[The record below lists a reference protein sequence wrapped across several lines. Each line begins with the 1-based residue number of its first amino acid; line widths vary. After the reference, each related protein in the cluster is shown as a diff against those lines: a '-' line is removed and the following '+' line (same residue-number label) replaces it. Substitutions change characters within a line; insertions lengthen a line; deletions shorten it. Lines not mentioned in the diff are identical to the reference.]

1 MQHVPPSELGELEQA
16 RAWLMQEGLAATPRV
31 LAVLAQVPDI
41 ESNEPAQAVLADV
54 IAVLLDGCE
63 RGELAG
69 VISVFADCPPSLA
82 KMALALLTAAFF
94 PDGKIVPAEFDDSAI
109 LCFSLFVA
117 VAGQPADA
125 LDLIGLTTKERKGER
140 FAANAALLRAHIEKG
155 QGRGLPLSQREHMTE
170 AERNAIVR
178 QVRQHEAQQREAA
191 VNKQPKVHL
200 AEKHMRNCTLLLDRG
215 QLLTKLPRGGIV
227 AELGVDHGDF
237 SARILE
243 LTQPTRLH
251 LVDLWGS
258 ERYHGGLFDSVKQ
271 RFGTDIADGRV
282 QVHRK
287 MSVDAADDFADA
299 SFDWIY
305 IDTDHSYET
314 TARELRR
321 FASKIKDGGLI
332 AGHDYCM
339 GNWANGY
346 RYGVIEAVHEFCVK
360 ENWELVYLTA
370 EPLESQSFAIRRIRQ
385 DTGEYEPA
393 EPATTP
399 RALIYMTARNC
410 ERYVGDSLRSLA
422 SQTHDNLHVLFIDDA
437 SDDATGS
444 IASGLLTKL
453 FPGRHSFIRNG
464 SHWGKA
470 RNAHVHLRAHA
481 PDAAF
486 IAILDGDDQLIVPDI
501 LARIAEQYA
510 RGMDVVWTNYVTD
523 QNKVGHC
530 GPLDPRRSPRSQG
543 WKTSHFFTFRAELL
557 GNVGEHYF
565 KDESGAWFMS
575 ACDWAIAYPVLDQTR
590 RYHYIPENA
599 YCYIASNPRS
609 HHNSAPHNPLAGKL
623 TSALQKHNA
632 QQVLNKP
639 PLPCLRDQPQ
649 EISRPA
655 PSRDVRPTASELAE
669 LEQAKAWLMQEGL
682 AATPRV
688 LEVLARMP
696 GIESN
701 ESAQAV
707 LADVVAILL
716 DECER
721 GELAG
726 VISVFADCPPVLAKM
741 ALALLTAA
749 FFPDGKIVPAEFDDS
764 AILCF
769 SLFVA
774 VAGKPFEALDLI
786 DSTTKE
792 RKGERF
798 AANVALLRAYIEK
811 GPGSGLPLS
820 VIVPSYKGDDWIL
833 DGLDSLAEQSLP
845 WSRYEVIVV
854 VNGPRTRTPEL
865 IEAWLARHPGFPLR
879 TIVTEKAGA
888 AYARNL
894 GLDAAQGEYV
904 VFMDDDDRA
913 GRTMLEALLRNAAPD
928 VVSMVPVGFVH
939 NAAWEAPSHD
949 NWVNRNILPH
959 LGSLTE
965 WHQLGGGGAVAL
977 TAGKAWHRERALR
990 VRFDEVVMSVGED
1003 RVFNLGYIAQGPCAL
1018 RPVIVDKDSTY
1029 LWGIREGSLSIRA
1042 IHMKDWDKHVEPWL
1056 KVVGALAKIPVD
1068 TTQSATL
1075 RNSMVGDVVH
1085 TFIGSYLKR
1094 HPEDEQR
1101 VVDALTQRGIK
1112 VG

>member
-1 MQHVPPSELGELEQA
+1 MQHVPPSEPGELEQA
-16 RAWLMQEGLAATPRV
+16 RAWLMREGIVATPRM

-54 IAVLLDGCE
+54 VAVLLDGCE

-69 VISVFADCPPSLA
+69 VISVFADCPPALA

-125 LDLIGLTTKERKGER
+125 LDLIGLTVKERKGER

-155 QGRGLPLSQREHMTE
+155 QGRGLPLSQREHVTE
-170 AERNAIVR
+170 AERNAIVL
-178 QVRQHEAQQREAA
+178 QVRQHEARRREAA

-271 RFGTDIADGRV
+271 RFGTEIADGRV

-346 RYGVIEAVHEFCVK
+346 RYGVIEAVHEFCVR

-385 DTGEYEPA
+385 DAGEYESA
-393 EPATTP
+393 KPATTP

-437 SDDATGS
+437 SDDATGN
-444 IASGLLTKL
+444 IASGLLEEL
-453 FPGRHSFIRNG
+453 FPGRHSFIRND
-464 SHWGKA
+464 SPWGKA
-470 RNAHVHLRAHA
+470 RNAHVHLRALA
-481 PDAAF
+481 PDFTF
-486 IAILDGDDQLIVPDI
+486 IAILDGDDQLIAPDI

-530 GPLDPRRSPRSQG
+530 GPLDPHRSPREQG
-543 WKTSHFFTFRAELL
+543 WKSSHFFTFRAELL
-557 GNVGEHYF
+557 GNVGENYF
-565 KDESGAWFMS
+565 KDENDAWFMS
-575 ACDWAIAYPVLDQTR
+575 ACDWAIAYPILDQTR
-590 RYHYIPENA
+590 RYHYIPEST
-599 YCYIASNPRS
+599 YRYTTSNPHS
-609 HHNSAPHNPLAGKL
+609 HHNSDPDNPPQAGKF
-623 TSALQKHNA
+623 TSVLQKHNA

-639 PLPCLRDQPQ
+639 PLPCVRDRSQ
-649 EISRPA
+649 EASPPVPPIAARL
-655 PSRDVRPTASELAE
+655 TATELAE
-669 LEQAKAWLMQEGL
+669 LEQARTWLKQEGII
-682 AATPRV
+682 ATPRV
-688 LEVLARMP
+688 LAVLAKAQD
-696 GIESN
+696 IEAN
-701 ESAQAV
+701 EPAQAV
-707 LADVVAILL
+707 LADVVAMLL
-716 DECER
+716 DGCER

-726 VISVFADCPPVLAKM
+726 VISVFADCPSTLAKM

-749 FFPDGKIVPAEFDDS
+749 FFPDGQIVPAGFDDS
-764 AILCF
+764 AVLCF
-769 SLFVA
+769 SLFA
-774 VAGKPFEALDLI
+774 ALAGQPSEALDLI
-786 DSTTKE
+786 DSTVKE
-792 RKGERF
+792 RKTERF
-798 AANVALLRAYIEK
+798 AANAALLRAYVANLKKQDLNDFRGFFINLDRSVDRKIALESALERFGLGGVVKRFPALEGDSRPSAISPNELGCFLSHQRVIETADPERHLLVFEDDVWFPAQFQRYFQIAQQLMANDTWDMVFLNMSVNFLQVSRVQRLIRAKRQLGDIHTPAFSQFGLNDARGLYDFGMMAYVVRK
-811 GPGSGLPLS
+811 GAQAKIGAILAEAAHGGYQQPIDNVIGAAIRTGRIKASILFPYIVGIDQSLS
-820 VIVPSYKGDDWIL
+820 VAISDRK
-833 DGLDSLAEQSLP
+833 
-845 WSRYEVIVV
+845 
-854 VNGPRTRTPEL
+854 
-865 IEAWLARHPGFPLR
+865 
-879 TIVTEKAGA
+879 K
-888 AYARNL
+888 RNL
-894 GLDAAQGEYV
+894 LFNDIV
-904 VFMDDDDRA
+904 NLFVA
-913 GRTMLEALLRNAAPD
+913 GVD
-928 VVSMVPVGFVH
+928 
-939 NAAWEAPSHD
+939 
-949 NWVNRNILPH
+949 I
-959 LGSLTE
+959 
-965 WHQLGGGGAVAL
+965 QAL
-977 TAGKAWHRERALR
+977 TARA
-990 VRFDEVVMSVGED
+990 VAGAHDEPFD
-1003 RVFNLGYIAQGPCAL
+1003 
-1018 RPVIVDKDSTY
+1018 
-1029 LWGIREGSLSIRA
+1029 
-1042 IHMKDWDKHVEPWL
+1042 
-1056 KVVGALAKIPVD
+1056 
-1068 TTQSATL
+1068 
-1075 RNSMVGDVVH
+1075 
-1085 TFIGSYLKR
+1085 
-1094 HPEDEQR
+1094 
-1101 VVDALTQRGIK
+1101 VDAYVQSQLVYRWLANA
-1112 VG
+1112 